1 MFLLKKLIRLLEV
14 QMMIK
19 EYNQS
24 IQYKHFEQER
34 IKIYYV
40 TKKKLNVTIK
50 QLKKKMINFDD
61 ITKENMKK
69 YNLNWQQI
77 PDYPY
82 RTINNY
88 N

>member
-24 IQYKHFEQER
+24 IQQKHFEQER
-34 IKIYYV
+34 IKICYV

>member
-1 MFLLKKLIRLLEV
+1 
-14 QMMIK
+14 
-19 EYNQS
+19 
-24 IQYKHFEQER
+24 
-34 IKIYYV
+34 
-40 TKKKLNVTIK
+40 
-50 QLKKKMINFDD
+50 MINFDD
-61 ITKENMKK
+61 ITKENMTK